1 MDAYIDILIYITVT
15 VVGIAIGILGTI
27 LIQNKLAMSRAKSIV
42 EEASR
47 EGEVIR
53 QKELLKSREEG
64 MKIKEEAEK
73 AANADDVQPEAH
85 VAEPR
90 KKDGRTE

>member
-1 MDAYIDILIYITVT
+1 MDAYIDILIYIMIT

-27 LIQNKLAMSRAKSIV
+27 LIQNKLAISRAKSII
-42 EEASR
+42 EEAGR

-73 AANADDVQPEAH
+73 AANQRLSKVQSVEA
-85 VAEPR
+85 R
-90 KKDGRTE
+90 

>member
-42 EEASR
+42 ELSL
-47 EGEVIR
+47 IH
-53 QKELLKSREEG
+53 
-64 MKIKEEAEK
+64 I
-73 AANADDVQPEAH
+73 
-85 VAEPR
+85 
-90 KKDGRTE
+90 